1 MGIATQ
7 KNEEIDPAQEKAE
20 ADQDAQ
26 QEDAGAEAEGGEAQA
41 EDAEQTQVP
50 PVANLR
56 GPASGDSFDLDDEI
70 ELDYEVT
77 SAADCQ
83 LHWTLHDADG
93 NQIGGDDHDL
103 AAQPDADSVETQAS
117 LRAADLGLGA
127 GEYEVRYWAQND
139 FGASEIQSIKIVFV
153 DEEKDEEEE
162 IAETEKEEED
172 EV

>member
-7 KNEEIDPAQEKAE
+7 KNEEVDPAQEKAE

-26 QEDAGAEAEGGEAQA
+26 QDDAGAEAEGGEAQA

-56 GPASGDSFDLDDEI
+56 GPASGDSFDLDDAI

-93 NQIGGDDHDL
+93 NQLGGDDHEL
-103 AAQPDADSVETQAS
+103 AAQPDAASVETQAE

-127 GEYEVRYWAQND
+127 GEYEVRYWAEND
-139 FGASEIQSIKIVFV
+139 FGASEIQSIKVVFV
-153 DEEKDEEEE
+153 DEEKEEDDE
-162 IAETEKEEED
+162 IAETEGEED
-172 EV
+172 EEV